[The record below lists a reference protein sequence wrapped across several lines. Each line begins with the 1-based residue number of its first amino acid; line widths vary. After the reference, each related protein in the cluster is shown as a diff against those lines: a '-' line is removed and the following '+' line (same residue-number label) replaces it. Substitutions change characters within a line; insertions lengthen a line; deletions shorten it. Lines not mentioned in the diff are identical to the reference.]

1 MFRSISCRPAD
12 RRGAIAVLAALL
24 IVTFLGIMAFGID
37 VGYLALART
46 ELQNAADASAMA
58 GAAGLIDAPSQAL
71 AQAKI
76 FGEHNYAAAHDVI
89 IVPAEDVAIGM
100 WNFQNRTFQAATTA
114 TLSQANAVQ
123 TTTRLDS
130 SRTNSAPLFFARIFG
145 RDSQDMDA
153 VATAALWS
161 NLKGFRIPPN
171 GQNLPLLP
179 IAYDLDTWEEAMAGI
194 GPDNWSWDGGQGQTN
209 ATPDGVKEINL
220 HPEGN
225 NGSPGNR
232 GLIEIGPDG
241 GDTNAFRQQILHG
254 INPAEL
260 NHHGGSL
267 ELSSQ
272 GQMTLS
278 GETGIRS
285 TLQGDLHAIVGQT
298 RIVPL
303 FNQLADSGTNASY
316 TIVKFGAVR
325 IMEVDFNGS
334 PKRIIAQPTHVYIHG
349 AIPDTSG
356 ASGSSSDMIYSA
368 PRLVW

>member
-1 MFRSISCRPAD
+1 
-12 RRGAIAVLAALL
+12 
-24 IVTFLGIMAFGID
+24 MAFGID

-46 ELQNAADASAMA
+46 ELQNAADAAAMA

-71 AQAKI
+71 AQAET
-76 FGEHNYAAAHDVI
+76 FGEHNYAASQDVTV
-89 IVPAEDVAIGM
+89 VPADDVTIGM
-100 WNFQNRTFQAATTA
+100 WNYQSRTFQPATTA
-114 TLSQANAVQ
+114 TLPQANAVQ
-123 TTTRLDS
+123 VMTQLSGDRS
-130 SRTNSAPLFFARIFG
+130 NSAPLFFARIFG
-145 RDSQDMDA
+145 RDTVEMNA
-153 VATAALWS
+153 VAVAALWS
-161 NLKGFRIPPN
+161 NLKGFRVPPN

-179 IAYDLDTWEEAMAGI
+179 IAFDLDTWQDAMAGT

-225 NGSPGNR
+225 NGAPGNR
-232 GLIEIGPDG
+232 GLIELGPDG

-254 INPAEL
+254 INPTEL

-278 GETGIRS
+278 GETGVRS
-285 TLQGDLHAIVGQT
+285 TLEGELSAIVGQT

-303 FNQLADSGTNASY
+303 FSQLAASGTNATY

-325 IMEVDFNGS
+325 IMDVDFSGT
-334 PKRIIAQPTHVYIHG
+334 PKKIIAQPTQVYVHG

-356 ASGSSSDMIYSA
+356 ASGSSSDFISSS
-368 PRLVW
+368 PRLVD